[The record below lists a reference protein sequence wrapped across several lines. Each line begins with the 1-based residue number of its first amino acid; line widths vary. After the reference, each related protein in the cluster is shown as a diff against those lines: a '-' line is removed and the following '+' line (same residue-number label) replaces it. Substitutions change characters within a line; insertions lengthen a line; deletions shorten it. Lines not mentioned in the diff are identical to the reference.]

1 MPRAVACK
9 AAREGVAPR
18 EDARSATTW
27 EGVASRADPGWA
39 AETGLGLAMA
49 GGGERGERG
58 EREVENET

>member
-1 MPRAVACK
+1 MPRAAACK
-9 AAREGVAPR
+9 AARE
-18 EDARSATTW
+18 DARLATTW
-27 EGVASRADPGWA
+27 EGVVSRADPGWA